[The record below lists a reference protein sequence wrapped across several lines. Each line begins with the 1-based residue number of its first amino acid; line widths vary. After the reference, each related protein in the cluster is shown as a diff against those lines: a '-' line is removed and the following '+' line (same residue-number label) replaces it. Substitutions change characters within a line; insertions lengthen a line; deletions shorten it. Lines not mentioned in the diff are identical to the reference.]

1 MSVKGENME
10 FYQIVML
17 FVYAACV
24 VAMIA
29 MKLANYGNRRRGVVK
44 CIASALFVAMAVTNF
59 VRSEREYAV
68 VVLVGVVFAA
78 IGDVFLVFMDKRNLF
93 LCGVFSFALASLT
106 LSIYCILSQ
115 NWQWWFLAVFAVL
128 VVALVVGERKGFID
142 FGSCK
147 ISLNLYTIFV
157 ALCGSLGVTLFV
169 QGVSDLKMFL
179 FGLGCFMYLASDIV
193 LGLYLYKFRSNRIMD
208 SVNTL
213 LYFPGLMLIALSL

>member
-1 MSVKGENME
+1 ME
-10 FYQIVML
+10 VYQIIML

-24 VAMIA
+24 LAMVA

-44 CIASALFVAMAVTNF
+44 CISSTLFVAMAVTNF
-59 VRSEREYAV
+59 VDSTQKFAV
-68 VVLVGVVFAA
+68 VALVGVVFAA
-78 IGDVFLVFMDKRNLF
+78 IGDVFLVFMDKRTLF
-93 LCGVFSFALASLT
+93 LCGVFAFALASLT

-115 NWQWWFLAVFAVL
+115 SWQWWFLGVFAL
-128 VVALVVGERKGFID
+128 LIVALIVGERMGFID

-169 QGVSDLKMFL
+169 QGVADLKMFL
-179 FGLGCFMYLASDIV
+179 FGLGCFMYLVSDIV
-193 LGLYLYKFRSNRIMD
+193 LGLYLYKFRDNRVMD